1 MLWKNNR
8 SEDGSS
14 AIEFALYMFIF
25 VLMCGFLM
33 DMSFAII
40 NKSHAERVNNS
51 LMMIF
56 RERIA
61 FYNSTE
67 TITQADLIHLKSISD
82 ALLKKEDD
90 SIDDYQ
96 LAIRMI
102 SFSSRSTQN
111 RQIPSELFYASPAV
125 NGCDS
130 ARNRSDQN
138 RLAAMSAWGLRPSA
152 TKDEAVFWYPVYEIT
167 LCIPGSV
174 SYFNRALGV
183 FNRNLSSLYIRN
195 ASLPR
200 K

>member
-1 MLWKNNR
+1 MMWKQSR
-8 SEDGSS
+8 SEEGSS

-40 NKSHAERVNNS
+40 KKSQTERVNNS

-61 FYNSTE
+61 FYNSVE
-67 TITQADLIHLKSISD
+67 TITQADLTHLKNISD
-82 ALLKKEDD
+82 TLLRKEDGSLD
-90 SIDDYQ
+90 GYQ

-102 SFSSRSTQN
+102 SFSPRSTKTTQFPVE
-111 RQIPSELFYASPAV
+111 IFYASPV
-125 NGCDS
+125 VSGCDIINNKS
-130 ARNRSDQN
+130 RQN
-138 RLAAMSAWGLRPSA
+138 RLIAMSAWGLRPNA
-152 TKDEAVFWYPVYEIT
+152 TKDETEFWYPVYEIT
-167 LCIPGSV
+167 LCVPGAV

-183 FNRNLSSLYIRN
+183 FNSKLDSLYIRN
-195 ASLPR
+195 VALPR